1 MQLFTGAF
9 GSCNNPAILLEA
21 ECDDAYAGGGA
32 GRALAEGGAAAARR
46 MLKGAGGA
54 TYHEGDPLIWSN
66 PTSGSFDNFGDA
78 MRLLYIMSSADQW
91 VTPMFVM
98 MGATHPGQAP
108 ARNDFSP
115 AAIFAIAWMFLGYIF
130 AINL

>member
-1 MQLFTGAF
+1 MT
-9 GSCNNPAILLEA
+9 EA
-21 ECDDAYAGGGA
+21 ECNDDYVQTNAD
-32 GRALAEGGAAAARR
+32 AAR
-46 MLKGAGGA
+46 MLQVSDSGTWHDGM
-54 TYHEGDPLIWSN
+54 PLAWSN
-66 PTSGSFDNFGDA
+66 PSTGSFDNFGDA

-98 MGATHPGQAP
+98 MGATGPGQAP